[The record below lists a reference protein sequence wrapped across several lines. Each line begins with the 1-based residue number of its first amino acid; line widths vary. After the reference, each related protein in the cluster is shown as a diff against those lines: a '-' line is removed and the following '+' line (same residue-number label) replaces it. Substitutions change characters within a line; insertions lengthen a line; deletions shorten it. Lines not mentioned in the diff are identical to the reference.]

1 MPSIAEHVGTLQSG
15 RELLRFAVDLEQ
27 CAREGDQ
34 TDPEHAHWLHIMPL
48 GPDVE
53 ARDGRRFDMA
63 NVDAVLAASELP
75 MLVDWEHA
83 SEHGDTRAA
92 GWINEL
98 RVEPASSG
106 TRAGVWGR
114 VKWTPQGQEHVATQH
129 YRFLSPVVVGKR
141 RDGKFAVERITS
153 VALTNRPALK
163 MHGIETLRSQL
174 SARLG
179 PFATDPETPMQDDT
193 RRALCAAL
201 GLADDASDA
210 ELASAAKPILETAR
224 ATGGETEALRQSCT
238 KLTEQLSQ
246 AQTETAE
253 LRRELAD
260 HRARQHRADVE
271 AFISK
276 GVSAGKIPPAARKS
290 WLEHC
295 TKSPDN
301 FEAFKSV
308 VYPGLAVVVREG
320 AQAPRATSSRSSGGK
335 AVTARFKEKSPH
347 GVDREAL
354 RALGFT
360 EAQILDA
367 EADAFGPRDKQ
378 PEPPDDE
385 GDDDDGELDDDGEP
399 DDEGDGDAAAQEQQP
414 PTQQTGG

>member
-27 CAREGDQ
+27 CSREADQ
-34 TDPEHAHWLHIMPL
+34 TDPERAHWLHIMPL

-53 ARDGRRFDMA
+53 ARDGRRFDMG
-63 NVDAVLAASELP
+63 NVEAVLASTELP
-75 MLVDWEHA
+75 LLVDWEHA

-98 RVEPASSG
+98 KVESLEAGS
-106 TRAGVWGR
+106 RAGVWGR
-114 VKWTPQGQEHVATQH
+114 VKWTRQGQEHVETQH

-163 MHGIETLRSQL
+163 MHGIETLRSEL

-179 PFATDPETPMQDDT
+179 PFATDPERPMQDQT
-193 RRALCAAL
+193 RRSLCAAL
-201 GLADDASDA
+201 GLADDASD
-210 ELASAAKPILETAR
+210 EQLVSAVVPKT
-224 ATGGETEALRQSCT
+224 GETDALRESCT

-253 LRRELAD
+253 LRAELA
-260 HRARQHRADVE
+260 QHRAHEHKREVE
-271 AFISK
+271 AFITK
-276 GVSAGKIPPAARKS
+276 GVQAGKIPPAARAS

-295 TKSPDN
+295 HKSRDN
-301 FEAFKSV
+301 FEAFRSV
-308 VYPGLAVVVREG
+308 VYPGLATIVRGG
-320 AQAPRATSSRSSGGK
+320 ATKMPGQGK
-335 AVTARFKEKSPH
+335 RGDKTVSAAFKQKSPH

-354 RALGFT
+354 RSLGFT

-367 EADAFGPRDKQ
+367 EQDAFDPRNKQ
-378 PEPPDDE
+378 PEAPEGDDE
-385 GDDDDGELDDDGEP
+385 GDDDELDDEGEP
-399 DDEGDGDAAAQEQQP
+399 DEEGGGDVAAQPQDP
-414 PTQQTGG
+414 SPQQTGG